1 VDFFRHLP
9 VFLADA
15 DRGSDLT
22 RRYGC
27 NPGDKVQLTKLQKQ
41 LTYTFVL
48 SEKYRRTFKVFL
60 RLCPAAT
67 ASCDPGDDALARVG
81 WHLFCLAKQTWLGTF
96 CDLSAL
102 AHLLV
107 AVLAVL
113 IAHAPPERLV
123 SPFDNI
129 TQFPQRAP
137 PAAGQSPP
145 QPPGRGGASRGSG
158 DAAAAMMA
166 PPADVVGSL
175 CAQSKAQ
182 REPVQL
188 YVDRLAQLVADVL
201 PHRPPL
207 VEWEASR
214 SSGRGGADTCLPVGP
229 SRLPGLIPADGVHMA
244 AVADALGAAYE
255 ELMRQHK
262 AEVDERDFLGSRLDT
277 ARDVAGGQR
286 LRFGA
291 GLTGNPA
298 LLTPRQSGRF
308 DRPQDGPQPQ
318 QRAAGANVLPPL
330 HFVALGDAVP
340 PTGLVPPG
348 AGAGTPFRGMASPA
362 AMGSG
367 GGGGGAGHGV
377 VAVSSWLRNVTSMA
391 PGELWTVTDNVLT
404 MEPPSPTLA
413 RILAAAHGAQQGG
426 VGGASAPP
434 PMPPAALF
442 TAIQKKAN
450 SFAAALFPILP
461 ADGVPVGS
469 QATAAPV
476 GEARGNAALDSG
488 SLRQHLCVLFMR
500 MLDRVLLREEKRQAA
515 RAGPGSGDDGAPAAA
530 LDPAQPTPDLSAL
543 LQSDA
548 FLRALACAC
557 AELLLRATELHN
569 QPQFAFPA
577 SCAAV
582 HCSPIEVCPLLVSVI
597 EADPHVPREL
607 RRHLNT
613 LAEQVLE
620 QGGWERGSRLY
631 DYLSAMQRRA
641 SLAVTD
647 AAERAARFPHGSLPG
662 AIGAVSDVQG
672 GVDGDAAKLLSPED
686 QQQVAA
692 AAGAEALVRGFVS
705 QVMTLASLRLQK
717 LADKLNFPDTL
728 RSSAVAAFEFALHDC
743 TQLFYGRHLDQTVL
757 CVLYGAAKAA
767 EWPRREEPLLFRDII
782 GAYRAVYRRDRGVPA
797 PEGIYR
803 RVAMAYR
810 QPVMASLEADRF
822 DDVIKFYNSV
832 FVPYM
837 KPFLLRT
844 QPQTR
849 GARELVLGTDTVAGA
864 SAAAAAGGGDGG
876 EGTPGRQPRRSPFRV
891 LPLSATPRRMGAFPT
906 HSVMVSPLRGRDDGD
921 GASGGGAV
929 IAPRS
934 GSLYAFLGES
944 SQALQSPGRDL
955 EYINARVAASGFA
968 HTPSLLVDAA
978 AAAAAA
984 AAADAFT
991 GAGLA
996 GLGPRDMGPPS
1007 PIAEGDEEE
1016 AAAALMGASSQ
1027 GDLTTIGDLPST
1039 TPSSNRRRP
1048 AHPGPHGESPLPQR
1062 RRLLDGGE
1070 H

>member
-1 VDFFRHLP
+1 MDFFRHLP

-27 NPGDKVQLTKLQKQ
+27 HPGDKVQLTKLQKQ
-41 LTYTFVL
+41 LTYSFVL

-60 RLCPAAT
+60 KLCPAAT

-123 SPFDNI
+123 SPFDNV
-129 TQFPQRAP
+129 TQFPIRAP
-137 PAAGQSPP
+137 PVPGQSPAP
-145 QPPGRGGASRGSG
+145 HPGRSGTSRSSG
-158 DAAAAMMA
+158 DAAVAMA
-166 PPADVVGSL
+166 IPADVVGSL

-207 VEWEASR
+207 VPWEAAR

-229 SRLPGLIPADGVHMA
+229 SRLPGFIPADDIHVA
-244 AVADALGAAYE
+244 AVADALGAAYD

-262 AEVDERDFLGSRLDT
+262 AEMDERDFLGSRLDT

-286 LRFGA
+286 MRFGA

-308 DRPQDGPQPQ
+308 DRPGQDGQQQQPPQ
-318 QRAAGANVLPPL
+318 QHRAGANVLPPL
-330 HFVALGDAVP
+330 HFVVLGDAVP

-362 AMGSG
+362 AMAG
-367 GGGGGAGHGV
+367 GGGGGHGV
-377 VAVSSWLRNVTSMA
+377 VAVSTWLRSVTSLA

-413 RILAAAHGAQQGG
+413 RILAAAHSAQQGG
-426 VGGASAPP
+426 VGADGGAA

-442 TAIQKKAN
+442 AAIQRKAN
-450 SFAAALFPILP
+450 SFAAALFPVHP

-469 QATAAPV
+469 QAMTPRERAALGTAV
-476 GEARGNAALDSG
+476 LDSG

-500 MLDRVLLREEKRQAA
+500 MLDRVLLREEKRQTA
-515 RAGPGSGDDGAPAAA
+515 RAGPANDADGAIAAA
-530 LDPAQPTPDLSAL
+530 GAEPAQQPTPDLSAL
-543 LQSDA
+543 LQSEA

-557 AELLLRATELHN
+557 VELLLRATELHS

-613 LAEQVLE
+613 LAEHVLE

-641 SLAVTD
+641 SLLVRD
-647 AAERAARFPHGSLPG
+647 PAERAARFPHGSLPS
-662 AIGAVSDVQG
+662 AIGAVSDAG
-672 GVDGDAAKLLSPED
+672 ASGEGAAAQLLSPED

-810 QPVMASLEADRF
+810 QPVMATLEADRH

-832 FVPYM
+832 FVPHM

-844 QPQTR
+844 QPR
-849 GARELVLGTDTVAGA
+849 GARELALSTDAVAGA
-864 SAAAAAGGGDGG
+864 AAAAAGGAGG
-876 EGTPGRQPRRSPFRV
+876 EGTPGRPPRRSPFRV

-906 HSVMVSPLRGRDDGD
+906 HSIMVSPLRGRDDGD

-991 GAGLA
+991 GTGLA

-1027 GDLTTIGDLPST
+1027 GDLTAMGDLPGT

-1048 AHPGPHGESPLPQR
+1048 APAGPHGESPLPQR
-1062 RRLLDGGE
+1062 RRLLDEGN
-1070 H
+1070 